1 MGNKVIILLGP
12 TGVGKSGV
20 SILLAKA
27 LNTEIIS
34 ADSMQVYRNMDI
46 GTAKP
51 SSNELKEVK
60 HHLINILSPSESFS
74 AGLFKKMA
82 TKIIDDLHRKNKIP
96 IIVGGTGLYIK
107 TLTRGLFEGPSA
119 DWQLREKLL
128 EEEKLYGREYLYK
141 KLKRI
146 DPESARKINPGDVR
160 RIIRALEV
168 SMKAE
173 KPISEFQR
181 LKTAPQHYEFI
192 KIGLLRD
199 REELYRLI
207 EQRVDKMMER
217 GLLQETQRLLKMNP
231 HRIPLQSLGYKEMSL
246 YLNGSIKMDG
256 VIRLLK
262 KRTKRYAKRQFTWF
276 KKEPDVK
283 WVNITEII
291 EPQEIFK
298 KIIKDAKILKE
309 LIHARDTERTASY
322 S

>member
-1 MGNKVIILLGP
+1 MENRVIIFLGP
-12 TGVGKSGV
+12 TCVGKTGV

-60 HHLINILSPSESFS
+60 HHLINILSPSKSFS

-141 KLKRI
+141 KLKKI

-173 KPISEFQR
+173 KPISEFQQ
-181 LKTAPQHYEFI
+181 LKTAPQHYKFI

-246 YLNGSIKMDG
+246 YLDGFIKIEE

-276 KKEPDVK
+276 KKEPGIK

-309 LIHARDTERTASY
+309 LIHARETKKPISY